1 MNELVSSLIA
11 CLKQETEHYRRLF
24 VMAEEQKELLIE
36 GKMEVLP
43 DNVRMEEKVVFALG
57 PLISERN
64 DLLAKMAKILGARP
78 ISLTEI
84 LKKAP
89 LEFIEDLKKAVIE
102 LVQSARQLEEV
113 NRGNEKLLNNAISY
127 VDFMLKIIANGGRK
141 KVFSPSVTKEETLS
155 SFVDRVV

>member
-11 CLKQETEHYRRLF
+11 FLGQETEHYRRLF

-36 GKMEVLP
+36 GKIEVLP
-43 DNVRMEEKVVFALG
+43 ENVRMEEKVVFALG
-57 PLISERN
+57 PLIAKRN
-64 DLLAKMAKILGARP
+64 DLLSQMARILGMKTM
-78 ISLTEI
+78 SLTEI

-102 LVQSARQLEEV
+102 LVQSAKQLEEV
-113 NRGNEKLLNNAISY
+113 NSGNEKLLNNAISY
-127 VDFMLKIIANGGRK
+127 VDFTLKIIADGGRK
-141 KVFSPSVTKEETLS
+141 KVFSPSSTKEAPVS